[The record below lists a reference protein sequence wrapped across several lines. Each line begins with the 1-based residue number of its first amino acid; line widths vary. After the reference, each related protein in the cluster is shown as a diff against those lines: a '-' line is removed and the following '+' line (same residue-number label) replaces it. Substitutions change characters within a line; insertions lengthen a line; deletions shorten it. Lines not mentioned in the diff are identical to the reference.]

1 MRRRGWHALGR
12 TRSVLLPAIL
22 ALCAA
27 RALAVL
33 PEIPPSPTRWVTDH
47 AGLIS
52 PAARESLD
60 QQLEAFER
68 SSGQQ
73 VLVYIDR
80 TTGGLPIEDF
90 AEQAF
95 KKWRVGRKGLDD
107 GLVLF
112 IFTEDRRLRIEVGY
126 GLEGTLPDALAGRIV
141 RDEIAPRLAA
151 GQGDAA
157 VAAGVSAM
165 MSALG
170 GPSST
175 PGAEAGPYDRDA
187 GQYPARSQP
196 QKLGWGAKI
205 LIGIVG
211 LVFLFILITNPRLAL
226 WILFNLL
233 MSGRGGGGSFGGGG
247 GGGFSGGGGRSGGGG
262 ASGSW

>member
-1 MRRRGWHALGR
+1 MM
-12 TRSVLLPAIL
+12 SVVLSAIL

-27 RALAVL
+27 RATAAL
-33 PEIPPSPTRWVTDH
+33 PEIPPAPARWVTDN

-52 PAARESLD
+52 AATRDSLD
-60 QQLEAFER
+60 QQLEGFER
-68 SSGQQ
+68 SSGHQ

-80 TTGGLPIEDF
+80 TTSGIPIEDF
-90 AEQAF
+90 AVRAF
-95 KKWRVGRKGLDD
+95 AKWRVGRKGIDD

-112 IFTEDRRLRIEVGY
+112 IFSDDRRLRIEVGY
-126 GLEGTLPDALAGRIV
+126 GLEGTVPDALAGRIV

-151 GQGDAA
+151 GQPDAA

-165 MSALG
+165 VSALG
-170 GPSST
+170 GPASV
-175 PGAEAGPYDRDA
+175 PGAEAGAYGGEA
-187 GQYPARSQP
+187 GQYPAGSQP
-196 QKLGWGAKI
+196 QKLGWGGKI

-211 LVFLFILITNPRLAL
+211 LIFLVILITNPHLAL

-233 MSGRGGGGSFGGGG
+233 MSGRGGGGGFGGGG

-262 ASGSW
+262 ASASW